1 MNNLH
6 VNAAISFPP
15 LERSLSMADPDF
27 EVGLWGERER
37 EREGG
42 GGGVLTLPAFHLSV
56 VSTFLP
62 TCIIGRGQSNHQSR
76 PNI

>member
-27 EVGLWGERER
+27 EVRLWGERER
-37 EREGG
+37 ERERERGG
-42 GGGVLTLPAFHLSV
+42 GGPYFASFSSFCGFYFFTYNREGPVKH
-56 VSTFLP
+56 
-62 TCIIGRGQSNHQSR
+62 HQSR